1 MRHPSSRRASHRA
14 TIPVLNLASRHH
26 VPVPWHLLVTPPLPG
41 ATNMAID
48 EALLLRARETGQ
60 GSIRVYTWANPTISM
75 GRHQAGRGIWD
86 LDRCRERGVDVV
98 RRLTGGRGI
107 LHHQE
112 LTYAVAAPVREGR
125 GLREDYG
132 AITSLLSHTLHH
144 LGIGATAA
152 APAGRMPIP
161 AAAPCFELP
170 ARDELVVDGR
180 KLVASAQ
187 LREDGAY
194 LQHGSLLNHDNQGW
208 LAELA
213 TIPMPTTPAATVVG
227 LIGRELTAE
236 RWAAA
241 MCDAVREVWHADLVP
256 VHVDACVPPATL
268 ASLTARYLDPAWTW
282 RR

>member
-1 MRHPSSRRASHRA
+1 
-14 TIPVLNLASRHH
+14 
-26 VPVPWHLLVTPPLPG
+26 
-41 ATNMAID
+41 MAID

-98 RRLTGGRGI
+98 RRLTGGRGS